1 MGIFQK
7 LLKLRSYCISFME
20 KRNSCSWTNKL
31 IKLNRWKSLWVYINV
46 LNSNIKIYLLS
57 GCNKTYYGDI
67 GRTYELELHRPRED
81 LVPHVCLLTIT
92 AAGGI
97 HGDLVQ
103 VCIITT
109 SHSYTHNDWN
119 HYISKTFIK

>member
-1 MGIFQK
+1 MTLFFGIK
-7 LLKLRSYCISFME
+7 
-20 KRNSCSWTNKL
+20 
-31 IKLNRWKSLWVYINV
+31 
-46 LNSNIKIYLLS
+46 

-81 LVPHVCLLTIT
+81 LVPYICLLTIT

-103 VCIITT
+103 VGKKNNMQYVLVTAI
-109 SHSYTHNDWN
+109 
-119 HYISKTFIK
+119 

>member
-1 MGIFQK
+1 M
-7 LLKLRSYCISFME
+7 SP
-20 KRNSCSWTNKL
+20 
-31 IKLNRWKSLWVYINV
+31 
-46 LNSNIKIYLLS
+46 

-81 LVPHVCLLTIT
+81 LVPYVCLLTIT

-103 VCIITT
+103 VSTVLIILYRLTVEDT
-109 SHSYTHNDWN
+109 IDAVRDSLLALVGLQIILTHNTGEILERGKDF
-119 HYISKTFIK
+119 KKC